1 MLVKEFNKDTK
12 TYFAI
17 ECQRRLFKKKSKH
30 QKIEIYM
37 SKYYGNILLLDNC
50 FMLTEKNSN
59 QYKDT
64 CVNIIGKKKLDNIL
78 IIGGGDFEITKQLIQ
93 NKIIGNL
100 TVVELDREVVEVCR
114 EYFPLNYKFKQNEN
128 NKINLVFDDGY
139 KWLKD
144 SKNSS
149 FDLIIVDCTDP
160 DTPASVLYCSRFY
173 KLVHQKLKKNGL
185 FIQQAGS
192 PLIHDK
198 SVIKPVM
205 KKLESNR
212 FIGIKK
218 TIFPMTIYPSG
229 TWSFIHCKKA

>member
-78 IIGGGDFEITKQLIQ
+78 IIGGGDFEITKQLRNQAGKMQREDARIGLAE
-93 NKIIGNL
+93 NAGGWIGNDVAATCVTIL
-100 TVVELDREVVEVCR
+100 
-114 EYFPLNYKFKQNEN
+114 
-128 NKINLVFDDGY
+128 
-139 KWLKD
+139 
-144 SKNSS
+144 SS
-149 FDLIIVDCTDP
+149 
-160 DTPASVLYCSRFY
+160 
-173 KLVHQKLKKNGL
+173 
-185 FIQQAGS
+185 
-192 PLIHDK
+192 
-198 SVIKPVM
+198 
-205 KKLESNR
+205 
-212 FIGIKK
+212 
-218 TIFPMTIYPSG
+218 
-229 TWSFIHCKKA
+229 